1 MVDCPTNL
9 DYHHHILPGWRLKM
23 ENLAFIPSVLILLTM
38 SVNLIIHR
46 WRINL
51 ILLALQY
58 LAVFILASLTAPLS
72 LAIIKLII
80 GIVVSA
86 TLFITCLEKKAF
98 EDEKVPLIKY
108 IYRGLASLFVLTFS
122 IAILNGF
129 QAMLPIQIPEP
140 ILLGSIALIALG
152 LLQLGMT
159 NAPLQVLIGILSF
172 LSGFELL
179 YISLERSVMLEGL
192 LAGVNLALALT
203 GAYLLLKD
211 EAEEVA

>member
-1 MVDCPTNL
+1 
-9 DYHHHILPGWRLKM
+9 M

>member
-1 MVDCPTNL
+1 
-9 DYHHHILPGWRLKM
+9 M
-23 ENLAFIPSVLILLTM
+23 EDLAFIPSVLILLTM
-38 SVNLIIHR
+38 SVNLVLHR

-51 ILLALQY
+51 TLLAMQY
-58 LAVFILASLTAPLS
+58 LAVFILASLEAPLS
-72 LAIIKLII
+72 LTFIKFLV

-86 TLFITCLEKKAF
+86 TLYISCSEKKQLA
-98 EDEKVPLIKY
+98 DEQAPLIKY
-108 IYRGLASLFVLTFS
+108 IYRGLVSLFLLSSS
-122 IAILNGF
+122 IAILNGL
-129 QAMLPIQIPEP
+129 QAMLPIRIPEP
-140 ILLGSIALIALG
+140 VLLGSIALIALG

-179 YISLERSVMLEGL
+179 YISLERSVLLEGL

-211 EAEEVA
+211 EAEEAA